1 MQSDLQDNAPAG
13 APSLAAVWR
22 GAGRNYEQ
30 VPAVVTS
37 VQHTWATG
45 HHHLGHLATCS
56 LVTPPPRTLVTVT
69 SLGSTASAAEVTPRC
84 RLVMMEA
91 PPPAASRDS

>member
-1 MQSDLQDNAPAG
+1 MQSDLQDNAPGG

-45 HHHLGHLATCS
+45 HHLPGHLASCS
-56 LVTPPPRTLVTVT
+56 LVTCPGLAPRHSHQPRQHGLR
-69 SLGSTASAAEVTPRC
+69 SWGSHRGVAWS
-84 RLVMMEA
+84 
-91 PPPAASRDS
+91 